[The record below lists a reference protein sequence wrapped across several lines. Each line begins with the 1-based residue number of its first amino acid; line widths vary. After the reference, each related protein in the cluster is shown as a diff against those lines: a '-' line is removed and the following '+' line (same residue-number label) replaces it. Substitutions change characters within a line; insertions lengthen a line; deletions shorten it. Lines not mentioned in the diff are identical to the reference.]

1 MNKNFATSLAL
12 QDDKPSADEI
22 FYQIEAECPEDM
34 SNLMVGGRR
43 ITPHGNWHD
52 ENGW

>member
-1 MNKNFATSLAL
+1 MSKSAYDVPAVK
-12 QDDKPSADEI
+12 DEPSAEEI
-22 FYQIEAECPEDM
+22 FYQIEAECPEDT
-34 SNLMVGGRR
+34 SNLMIGGRR